1 MSGEKETMSKA
12 LSEGQARSVMG
23 SFVLDTPWSE
33 IKADLQPFIELT
45 PEERGKRFAEFL
57 NNGCQT
63 SVTIV
68 AKGVAPEI
76 PKGKKWIRIDDV
88 IYVKVT
94 SNGRGGEDW
103 ITYLESK
110 GFRLSKY
117 AKDVLRSP
125 DFKATN
131 GVTYTLAIIVGTA
144 YTDRNRVSKKI
155 RADAE
160 KRGWLTPHPETAC
173 LLRDLLSDAELEELG
188 IWWIA
193 TMHEPIKDS
202 DGSPRVLYSDRG
214 GGGQWLDA
222 SWGGPGDEWDDDG
235 SFGFLVSQVQN

>member
-1 MSGEKETMSKA
+1 MSKA
-12 LSEGQARSVMG
+12 LSEGQARSVIG

-33 IKADLQPFIELT
+33 VKADLQPFIELS

-76 PKGKKWIRIDDV
+76 PEGKKWVRIDDM

-94 SNGRGGEDW
+94 SNGRGGEEW

-117 AKDVLRSP
+117 ANDVLRSE
-125 DFKATN
+125 DFKATT

-173 LLRDLLSDAELEELG
+173 LLRELLSDAELEELDL
-188 IWWIA
+188 WWIV
-193 TMHEPIKDS
+193 TMHEPIKDF
-202 DGSPRVLYSDRG
+202 DGSPCLLYAARRG
-214 GGGQWLDA
+214 GGRWLNTA
-222 SWGGPGDEWDDDG
+222 WSNPGGKWGDDG
-235 SFGFLVSQVQN
+235 AFAFLVSQVQN